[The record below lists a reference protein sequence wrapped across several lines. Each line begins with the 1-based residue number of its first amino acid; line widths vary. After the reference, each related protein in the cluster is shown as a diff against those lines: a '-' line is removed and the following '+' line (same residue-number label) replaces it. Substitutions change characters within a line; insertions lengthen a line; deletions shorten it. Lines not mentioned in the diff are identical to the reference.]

1 MDEREQLIDDIRER
15 GVLRL
20 DEPVELASG
29 AMSREFVD
37 VKAALAQG
45 DALARACRAM
55 VALAERRG
63 ADFDVV
69 GGLTMGADQFAYG
82 IAVLT
87 GDREWFVVR
96 KQAKGRGTAKRIEG
110 ADIEGRRA
118 LLVEDAV
125 STGGSLLDAC
135 RIVRDAGAEVVL
147 ATTVVDRGEVA
158 RSAFAAE
165 DFPYEPLLT
174 YGDVGLAELVVPPS
188 GNDL

>member
-165 DFPYEPLLT
+165 DFPNEPLLT